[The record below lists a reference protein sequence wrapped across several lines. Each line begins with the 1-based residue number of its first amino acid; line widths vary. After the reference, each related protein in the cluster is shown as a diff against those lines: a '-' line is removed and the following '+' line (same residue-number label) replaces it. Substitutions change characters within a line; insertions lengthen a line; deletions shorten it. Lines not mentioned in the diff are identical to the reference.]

1 MKNIKPY
8 LILFIGEILLITS
21 FFHFGKNLNEN
32 VLVLNICVSSI
43 IYLLIFSSFLFPL
56 LDFKDKTQSTVAS
69 LGINW
74 LITLTY
80 TISALVL
87 MLFFSL
93 PKSQEFKI
101 ETQILIHFILLFLLL
116 IGGFI
121 SNKASDKVTEVFHEQ
136 NAQRSKLIEIQK
148 VSKNAI
154 SRIELMN
161 GISPEL
167 KFRLNNISEDLRY
180 VSPSNSVDAL
190 DIESTLLA
198 MVNRIN
204 DLLYHYENNKESI
217 ELTVKQCE
225 KLIKERKQV
234 YSI

>member
-167 KFRLNNISEDLRY
+167 KFRLNNISEDLR
-180 VSPSNSVDAL
+180 
-190 DIESTLLA
+190 
-198 MVNRIN
+198 
-204 DLLYHYENNKESI
+204 
-217 ELTVKQCE
+217 
-225 KLIKERKQV
+225 
-234 YSI
+234 